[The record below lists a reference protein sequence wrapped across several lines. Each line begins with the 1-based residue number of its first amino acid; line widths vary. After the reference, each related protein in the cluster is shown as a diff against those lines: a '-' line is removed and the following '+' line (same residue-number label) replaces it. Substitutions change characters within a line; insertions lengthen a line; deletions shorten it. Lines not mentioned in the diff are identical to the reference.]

1 MRPVPTPATRIE
13 RTRRH
18 WYGWGVRRL
27 LPLLLIVG
35 CGGAAQKPAGTP
47 PKTTVEVAEP
57 ATDEPVEEP
66 EAPREIVAKPPAGYV
81 EMTVAG
87 VADTEGGPAVVLV
100 DAART
105 VGVPVFIG
113 GTEALSIQLRLRRQK
128 YQRPLTHDLLDEMVK
143 KLGGRIVSV
152 RVDSIENNVFIG
164 AVVVQ
169 RGKGT
174 FEVDSRVSDALALA
188 VGNEV
193 PIYVAKGVVEKSGV
207 DVGKLG
213 IETA

>member
-1 MRPVPTPATRIE
+1 MPTPATRIE
-13 RTRRH
+13 RRGQR
-18 WYGWGVRRL
+18 WYGSDVRRL
-27 LPLLLIVG
+27 LPVLLIVG
-35 CGGAAQKPAGTP
+35 CGGGAQKAAAP

-57 ATDEPVEEP
+57 EADAPAEEP

-113 GTEALSIQLRLRRQK
+113 GTEALSIQLRLRGQK
-128 YQRPLTHDLLDEMVK
+128 YQRPLTHDLLDEMVR

-152 RVDSIENNVFIG
+152 RVDSIENDVFIG
-164 AVVVQ
+164 SVVVQ
-169 RGKGT
+169 RGKSVLE
-174 FEVDSRVSDALALA
+174 FDSRVSDALALA
-188 VGNEV
+188 VGNKV
-193 PIYVAKGVVEKSGV
+193 PIYVAKSVVEKSGI